1 LIFEETELFEGT
13 EKPPMDKKLNYDKA
27 LWIEIAH
34 CDGKHF
40 LLGNPHTY
48 KGRIHAYCP
57 KKDTTFC
64 ISLSEIIKMS
74 KDSGYWINGY
84 LCGNEPA
91 PPEELDGETSVDYFQ
106 SQRYKTWEKQG
117 DHFREKGELSN

>member
-1 LIFEETELFEGT
+1 MIFEEIELFNGR
-13 EKPPMDKKLNYDKA
+13 KRQPMDEKLKYNKV
-27 LWIEIAH
+27 LWIEIGH

-64 ISLSEIIKMS
+64 ISLCEITKMS
-74 KDSGYWINGY
+74 KESRYWISGY
-84 LCGNEPA
+84 LSGNEPA
-91 PPEELDGETSVDYFQ
+91 PPEEFDGETSVDYFQ
-106 SQRYKTWEKQG
+106 SQRYKSWEKQVK
-117 DHFREKGELSN
+117 HFREKGELGE